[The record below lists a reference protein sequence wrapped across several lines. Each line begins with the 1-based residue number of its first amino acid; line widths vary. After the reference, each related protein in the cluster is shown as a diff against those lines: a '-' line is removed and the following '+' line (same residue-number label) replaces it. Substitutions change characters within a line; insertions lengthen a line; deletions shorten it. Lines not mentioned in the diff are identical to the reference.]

1 MSAVADRRAAHRYPS
16 EQDHSAHPPDERCA
30 PTPPKVDASET
41 NLMTPQ
47 PADTDNDKLL
57 GLKPDKNRDRFVR
70 LSVNLSIET
79 AEIFKSLIERKGLSI
94 TEGIRR
100 AIAVWKFLED
110 EKSRGNEI
118 AVIEPDNSVR
128 KVILL

>member
-1 MSAVADRRAAHRYPS
+1 
-16 EQDHSAHPPDERCA
+16 
-30 PTPPKVDASET
+30 
-41 NLMTPQ
+41 MTPK
-47 PADTDNDKLL
+47 PAATDNAKLP
-57 GLKPDKNRDRFVR
+57 GLKPDKDHGRFVR

-79 AEIFKSLIERKGLSI
+79 AEVFKSLIDRKGLSI

-128 KVILL
+128 KVVLL